1 MNTRKGII
9 ATALAGLLLTGTATA
24 RAGGHEGE
32 AFYVDARVVEVEP
45 LTRWVHVTTPR
56 EVCWDEDVERTVDR
70 GHGGTSGSTLA
81 GTLIGGAIGNR
92 LGKGHGD
99 RAAATI
105 VGAAIGAAIGRDAA
119 ERAGQDR
126 HRVVTRERRCE
137 TEQVTHEEER
147 LMGYRVVYRY
157 AGRTFVTR
165 TDDDPGETIRVRVR
179 VAPIQ

>member
-1 MNTRKGII
+1 MNRFIGI
-9 ATALAGLLLTGTATA
+9 ATAGLASILLAGVGTA

-32 AFYVDARVVEVEP
+32 SFYVDARVTEVEP
-45 LTRWVHVTTPR
+45 LTRWVRVTTPR

-70 GHGGTSGSTLA
+70 GRGGTSGSTVA
-81 GTLIGGAIGNR
+81 GTIIGGAIGNR

-119 ERAGQDR
+119 ARAGHDR
-126 HRVVTRERRCE
+126 RRVVTRERHCE
-137 TEQVTHEEER
+137 TEQVTREEER

-157 AGRTFVTR
+157 AGRTFVTQ